1 MLLDSLPL
9 LPADP
14 ILGLIEKY
22 RNDTNS
28 NKIDLGV
35 GVYRDESGSTPV
47 FSAVKRAEQWLLE
60 TETSKTYVGPAGNPE
75 FNRLISKL
83 ALGESHPAFKDGRLA
98 TVQTP
103 GGCGALR
110 VAAELII
117 RAKASARVWVS
128 NPTWGN
134 HVPLLGDAGLTIQSY
149 PYYDFDTHQLDFDAM
164 LEGLS
169 GASPGDIVLLHA
181 CCHNPSGADL
191 SSEQWRLLAGFMLD
205 RQLVPFVDMAYQ
217 GFGDGLDEDRFG
229 LSYLAE
235 NLPEVI
241 FAISCS
247 KNFGLYRERVGAVGV
262 VSSAASQSG
271 VILSQLNNIVRGIY
285 SMPPSHGASI
295 VARVLMDDGLKASW
309 ATELQSMRFRIVD
322 MRNRFCEKVAA
333 AGYGDRFAHI
343 ADQKGMFSF
352 LGLSEAQVHKM
363 AAEYSVYMVDSSR
376 ISLAGLSESNID
388 YFVDA
393 LINVI

>member
-1 MLLDSLPL
+1 MLDSLPL
-9 LPADP
+9 LPVDP

-22 RNDTNS
+22 KNDANA

-35 GVYRDESGSTPV
+35 GVYRDESGATPV
-47 FSAVKRAEQWLLE
+47 FSSVKRAEHWLLE
-60 TETSKTYVGPAGNPE
+60 TEQSKAYVGPAGNPD
-75 FNRLISKL
+75 FNRLISDL
-83 ALGESHPAFKDGRLA
+83 VLGESHPALKDGRVA

-110 VAAELII
+110 VAAELIV
-117 RAKASARVWVS
+117 RAKATARIWVS

-149 PYYDFDTHQLDFDAM
+149 PYYNFDTHQLDFEGM

-169 GASPGDIVLLHA
+169 KASPGDLVLLHA

-191 SSEQWRLLAGFMLD
+191 SAEQWRLLAGFMLD
-205 RQLVPFVDMAYQ
+205 RQLVPFIDMAYQ
-217 GFGDGLDEDRFG
+217 GFGDGLEDDRYG

-262 VSSAASQSG
+262 VSSAVSQTG
-271 VILSQLNNIVRGIY
+271 VILSQLNNVVRGIY
-285 SMPPSHGASI
+285 SMPPSHGASV
-295 VARVLMDDGLKASW
+295 VARVLMDEELQASW
-309 ATELQSMRFRIVD
+309 VAELQGMRLRIVD

-333 AGYGDRFAHI
+333 AGCGDRFAHI
-343 ADQKGMFSF
+343 ANQKGMFSF

-363 AAEYSVYMVDSSR
+363 AADYSVYMVDSSR
-376 ISLAGLSESNID
+376 ISLAGLRESNID

-393 LINVI
+393 VINVI